1 MPRKA
6 SSAQVG
12 GVVPGKGKLCLRR
25 ATYALGGQLVLREL
39 ATCAQG
45 GRLVSG
51 EDNVYPKKAI
61 CVWGG

>member
-1 MPRKA
+1 MPRRA

-25 ATYALGGQLVLREL
+25 ATCALGGQLVLREL

-45 GRLVSG
+45 
-51 EDNVYPKKAI
+51 E
-61 CVWGG
+61 